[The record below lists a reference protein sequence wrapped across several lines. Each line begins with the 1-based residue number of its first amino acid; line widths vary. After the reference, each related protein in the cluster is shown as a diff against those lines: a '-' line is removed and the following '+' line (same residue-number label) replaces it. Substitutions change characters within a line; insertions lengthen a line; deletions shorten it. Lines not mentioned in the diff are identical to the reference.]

1 MREDEISLVTAKG
14 ETVLVLLWKIASF
27 LKIFHTFLTFSE
39 NSFTLVEEKTN
50 KGSIQ
55 NVCMFLK
62 HFPSSMGVGQNCDNV
77 WQSGPAT
84 SILQCTMLIQSY
96 IYNY

>member
-14 ETVLVLLWKIASF
+14 GEHLVVLWKIANIQIS
-27 LKIFHTFLTFSE
+27 HTFSKFSE

-77 WQSGPAT
+77 WQSGAAT
-84 SILQCTMLIQSY
+84 SISQCTMLIQSC